1 MSARLTGRLVR
12 LINMV
17 PYFITNEGISKAEA
31 AAELG
36 ITPAELAKDLELLW
50 MCGLP
55 GHAGGDLID
64 LAMEEDTV
72 TVTYSAG
79 IDRPL
84 RLTSTEA
91 TVLLMAL
98 RALVDQP
105 SSIDPVAASGAIAK
119 IEQAAGFAAAGP
131 VEATESGGAPDP
143 VLAAVRSAVTAG
155 HALRLRYFSASRD
168 VITDR
173 VVDPIRIRLVED
185 QSYLQAWCRQA
196 EEVRLFRFD
205 RIEDAAELDEPARA
219 RVEPTDLAAS
229 EALLQGGIFG
239 VEDGLPVA
247 RLHLAESVL
256 WVLDYYPMDVVREDP
271 DGSVEVQMRYAA
283 TEWMA
288 RLILGFGGAVAVL
301 EPLTLREDVH
311 ARARAALALYT

>member
-1 MSARLTGRLVR
+1 MSARLTDRLVR
-12 LINMV
+12 LINLV
-17 PYFITNEGISKAEA
+17 PYFITNEGISKTEA

-36 ITPAELAKDLELLW
+36 ITPAELAKDLTLLW

-72 TVTYSAG
+72 TVTFSAG

-105 SSIDPVAASGAIAK
+105 SSVDPVAASSAIAK
-119 IEQAAGFAAAGP
+119 IEQAAGIAAGGL
-131 VEATESGGAPDP
+131 EGGAVADADP
-143 VLAAVRSAVTAG
+143 VLTTVRSAVTAG

-168 VITDR
+168 AITDR

-185 QSYLQAWCRQA
+185 QSYLQAWCRKV
-196 EEVRLFRFD
+196 EGVRLFRFD
-205 RIEDAAELDEPARA
+205 RIEDATELDEPARA
-219 RVEPTDLAAS
+219 HPEATDLAAS

-247 RLHLAESVL
+247 RLHLARSVL
-256 WVLDYYPMDVVREDP
+256 WVLDYYPMDVLREEP
-271 DGSVEVQMRYAA
+271 DGSVEVQMRYAT

-288 RLILGFGGAVAVL
+288 RLILGFGGAATVL
-301 EPLTLREDVH
+301 DPPELREDVR
-311 ARARAALALYT
+311 ARARAALDLYT